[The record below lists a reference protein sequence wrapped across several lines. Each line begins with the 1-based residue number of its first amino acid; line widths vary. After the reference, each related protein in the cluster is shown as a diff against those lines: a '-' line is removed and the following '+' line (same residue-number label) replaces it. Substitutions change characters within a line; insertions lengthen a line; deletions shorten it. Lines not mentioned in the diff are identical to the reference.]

1 MERLQQTGQMMGRL
15 MKDMPEQIKEFAAF
29 VKLAEKEGA
38 INEKSKHLILVSLA
52 VAFQCSWCIA
62 IHTKGCVDAKATK
75 EEILEAAMM
84 AVVMGGGPKLMY
96 MEVLYEEL
104 DKYFDK

>member
-1 MERLQQTGQMMGRL
+1 MDRLQQTGAMMGRL
-15 MKDMPEQIKEFAAF
+15 MTDMPAQLKSFGGF
-29 VKLAEKEGA
+29 VKCAETPGA
-38 INEKSKHLILVSLA
+38 LDEKTKHLMLLSLG

-62 IHTKGCVDAKATK
+62 MHTKGCVDAGSTK

-96 MEVLYEEL
+96 MQVVYEEL
-104 DKYFDK
+104 DKYFK

>member
-1 MERLQQTGQMMGRL
+1 MERLQETGAMMGRL
-15 MKDMPEQIKEFAAF
+15 MKDMPDQIKSFGAF
-29 VKLAEKEGA
+29 VKGAESNGTLD
-38 INEKSKHLILVSLA
+38 EKTKHLMLLSLG

-62 IHTKGCVDAKATK
+62 LHVKGCVDTNSTK

-96 MEVLYEEL
+96 IEVVYEEL
-104 DKYFDK
+104 DKYFK

>member
-1 MERLQQTGQMMGRL
+1 MERLQETGTMMGRL
-15 MKDMPEQIKEFAAF
+15 MKDMPAQLKSFGAF
-29 VKLAEKEGA
+29 VKGAEAAGA
-38 INEKSKHLILVSLA
+38 LDEKTKHLMLLSLG

-62 IHTKGCVDAKATK
+62 VHTKGCVDAGSTK

-96 MEVLYEEL
+96 IEVVYEEL
-104 DKYFDK
+104 DKYFK

>member
-1 MERLQQTGQMMGRL
+1 MERLKETGQMMGRL
-15 MKDMPEQIKEFAAF
+15 MQDMPEQLKNFGAF
-29 VKLAEKEGA
+29 VKAAEADGA
-38 INEKSKHLILVSLA
+38 LDEKTKHLMLLSLG

-62 IHTKGCVDAKATK
+62 MHTKGCADSGATR

-96 MEVLYEEL
+96 IEIVYEEL
-104 DKYFDK
+104 DKYF

>member
-1 MERLQQTGQMMGRL
+1 MERLQETGSLMGRL
-15 MKDMPEQIKEFAAF
+15 MKDMPDQVKQFAGF
-29 VKLAEKEGA
+29 VKIAEADGA
-38 INEKSKHLILVSLA
+38 IDEKTKHLMLLSLG

-62 IHTKGCVDAKATK
+62 IHTKGCVDQDCSK

-96 MEVLYEEL
+96 LEVVYEEL
-104 DKYFDK
+104 DKYFS